1 MKKIVCTISIILF
14 MLVTAGTVLGITGK
28 TNTSDLNLRDGAS
41 LSSNVLMK
49 INKNET
55 LNIIEEDGDWYKVS
69 YKNYTGYVSKQY
81 INKDEETNQTPVE
94 NNNQVQDGN
103 AKISSAATVYV
114 LPLLNST
121 KMGTLPKDEVVTV
134 ISEIENWK
142 YVQTNKFIGW
152 ILDSKVENS
161 SNQNGNNENNTSNEN
176 QVANEVS
183 NVENKIENE
192 VADNNSTNNNGNSSN
207 NNNSI
212 STNNSSNSSNN
223 TNSVSDNNSNSNT
236 NSSSSSS
243 NTSYPTTM
251 YVNVDAVNI
260 REDATTSSDVVASV
274 GRNNPVRVTGESG
287 DWYKVEVSDGKG
299 YIMKKYLSKTEN

>member
-41 LSSNVLMK
+41 LSSNVLTK
-49 INKNET
+49 LNKNET
-55 LNIIEEDGDWYKVS
+55 LNIIEENGDWYKVS

-103 AKISSAATVYV
+103 SKILSATTVYV

-161 SNQNGNNENNTSNEN
+161 SNQNGNNESNTSNEN

-192 VADNNSTNNNGNSSN
+192 VADNNN
-207 NNNSI
+207 
-212 STNNSSNSSNN
+212 STNNSSNNSNN
-223 TNSVSDNNSNSNT
+223 TNSVSDNNTNSNNNNNSNSNT
-236 NSSSSSS
+236 NSSSNSS
-243 NTSYPTTM
+243 NASYPTTM

-299 YIMKKYLSKTEN
+299 YIMKKYLSKTTN